1 MLIKILLVLFGV
13 LVILLPL
20 ITVITE
26 NKKVTKWGK
35 LFYVIISLFALLQI
49 INEINNSNDI
59 VHSANATNDLKRKV
73 DSLNIIGM
81 KSSDT
86 INKLKG
92 ILHSIDRQ
100 VGYTNVKLAKID
112 GNDNEKIKSDRPV
125 IQLISG
131 QIIKNNSSKNDHS
144 INFVFNNTGKRSATS
159 IVGDVYVMCRD
170 TLYYMGSFP
179 MSKSDIISY
188 NSSITFHTTLN
199 FSIDSISFIDPIYF
213 YFKGTYSDLILRTPY
228 NFESSMKIAP
238 FIKGDISPELA
249 YCPNWIVSKIR
260 KDIDMNQYYKR
271 ELLILPGINLSKDS
285 VLRK

>member
-131 QIIKNNSSKNDHS
+131 QIIN
-144 INFVFNNTGKRSATS
+144 NNTGKRSATS

-213 YFKGTYSDLILRTPY
+213 YSKRTYSDLLLRTPY

-249 YCPNWIVSKIR
+249 K
-260 KDIDMNQYYKR
+260 
-271 ELLILPGINLSKDS
+271 L
-285 VLRK
+285 